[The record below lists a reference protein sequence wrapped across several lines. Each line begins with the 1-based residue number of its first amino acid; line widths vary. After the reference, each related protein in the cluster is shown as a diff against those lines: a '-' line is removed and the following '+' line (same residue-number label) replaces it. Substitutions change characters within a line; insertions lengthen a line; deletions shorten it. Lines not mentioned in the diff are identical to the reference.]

1 MKRREALAL
10 IPAASLAAQPH
21 LGREPYAVLE
31 QLCER
36 LLPSE
41 PGSPGAKEARVA
53 WYIDTVLR
61 HSPPAMQR
69 TWAEALRRLGP
80 AVTDEIM
87 RREAAAEDSFLNTAL
102 KPLAIEAYCL
112 SMEGQRAL
120 GYRGNRAL
128 AAFPGC
134 AHAEHE

>member
-21 LGREPYAVLE
+21 LGRGPYAVLE

-36 LLPSE
+36 LIPSE
-41 PGSPGAKEARVA
+41 SGSPGAREARVA

-61 HSPPAMQR
+61 YATPATQR
-69 TWAEALRRLGP
+69 LWTEALRRLGP
-80 AVTDEIM
+80 EVTDETM
-87 RREAAAEDSFLNTAL
+87 RREAAAEDSFLNTTL

-112 SMEGQRAL
+112 SSEGQRAL
-120 GYRGNRAL
+120 GYRGNRTL
-128 AAFPGC
+128 GAFPGC